1 MLLNLARSSYEFT
14 TDLPV
19 ALQQTV
25 EVECKAASSDNGVVA
40 LSLDVVAE
48 GGAWRARAR
57 ARGVAIGGQGKADV
71 HLSIDGAAKVGE
83 DPVSLVSL
91 ERL

>member
-1 MLLNLARSSYEFT
+1 M
-14 TDLPV
+14 PV
-19 ALQQTV
+19 AVQQAV
-25 EVECKAASSDNGVVA
+25 DIECKTASNSNGVVA

-57 ARGVAIGGQGKADV
+57 ERGVAVGGQRKADV
-71 HLSIDGAAKVGE
+71 HLSIDGAAKLCE
-83 DPVSLVSL
+83 DAVSAVSL

>member
-1 MLLNLARSSYEFT
+1 MNLLINI
-14 TDLPV
+14 DLPV
-19 ALQQTV
+19 AVQQAV
-25 EVECKAASSDNGVVA
+25 HIKCKTASSINGVVA

-57 ARGVAIGGQGKADV
+57 ARERGVAMGGQRKADV
-71 HLSIDGAAKVGE
+71 HLSIDGAAKIGE
-83 DPVSLVSL
+83 DAVSAVSL